1 MKRSTWTEEEARSR
15 MKNQWD
21 ESHKIPLADFVILN
35 DGTEP
40 LGPQISDIH
49 ERILRIANQGG

>member
-1 MKRSTWTEEEARSR
+1 MKRSKWTREEAESR

-35 DGTEP
+35 DGTRP
-40 LGPQISDIH
+40 LGPQISEIH
-49 ERILRIANQGG
+49 ESLLRIANQGS